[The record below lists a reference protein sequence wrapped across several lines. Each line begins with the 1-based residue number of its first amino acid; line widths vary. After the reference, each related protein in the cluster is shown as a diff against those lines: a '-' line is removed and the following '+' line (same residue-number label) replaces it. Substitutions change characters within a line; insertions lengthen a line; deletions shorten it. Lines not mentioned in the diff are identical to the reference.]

1 MRSRYTFGPFEID
14 EGARR
19 MARGG
24 EPFELPDRQLD
35 ILLLLVSKAGQVVSK
50 DALIDAAWK
59 DVAVGDNSLEQAISA
74 LRRTLGVAPDGQ
86 SWIETLARRG

>member
-24 EPFELPDRQLD
+24 EPFGLPDRQLD
-35 ILLLLVSKAGQVVSK
+35 
-50 DALIDAAWK
+50 IDAAWK

-74 LRRTLGVAPDGQ
+74 LRRTLGAHRTDGPGHEITVRV
-86 SWIETLARRG
+86 SGRRYEVTARRGYER